1 MSDIWVN
8 NVSFSYAPPRLAL
21 QDVSFD
27 IPAGRFCGI
36 IGPNGSGKT
45 TLLKCISGYIKPDS
59 GHVKIGGQDVT
70 GMPAREIARRMA
82 LVQQHA
88 ALEYE
93 FTVGDIVLTGRNP
106 YMKRWRGE
114 TKEDYETAARA
125 LEEAG
130 IAHLKDRLVTELS
143 GGEWQMMILARA
155 LCQQADIMLLD
166 EPVTGLDIR
175 HQVHIMGTVK
185 RLAAERGI
193 SVVCVLHDLNLALSY
208 CDQIVL
214 MKDGALFAEGEP
226 AAVLTRDT
234 LEAVYGT
241 KIHVISDEDRTFI
254 LPVMGGEAG
263 LI

>member
-1 MSDIWVN
+1 MSDISVQSVSYSYTPPQLALN
-8 NVSFSYAPPRLAL
+8 NVRFE
-21 QDVSFD
+21 

-45 TLLKCISGYIKPDS
+45 TLLKCISGYIKPDTGS
-59 GHVKIGGQDVT
+59 VTIGGMGVR
-70 GMPAREIARRMA
+70 GMSTREVARRMA

-106 YMKRWRGE
+106 HMKRWKSE
-114 TKEDYETAARA
+114 TSEDYAIAAKA

-193 SVVCVLHDLNLALSY
+193 SVVCVLHDLNLALAY
-208 CDQIVL
+208 CDQI
-214 MKDGALFAEGEP
+214 ALLKNGRLVAEGLPED
-226 AAVLTRDT
+226 VLTRER
-234 LEAVYGT
+234 LEAVYST
-241 KIHVISDEDRTFI
+241 KLHMIEDGGQMFI
-254 LPVMGGEAG
+254 LPVMGE
-263 LI
+263 

>member
-1 MSDIWVN
+1 MSDISVQQ
-8 NVSFSYAPPRLAL
+8 VSYAYEPPQLAL
-21 QDVSFD
+21 CNVSFD

-59 GHVKIGGQDVT
+59 GKVTVGGRNVT
-70 GMPAREIARRMA
+70 TMPAREVARRMA

-106 YMKRWRGE
+106 HLKRWRGE
-114 TKEDYETAARA
+114 TKEDYEIAMNA
-125 LEEAG
+125 LKEAG

-155 LCQQADIMLLD
+155 LAQQADIMLLD

-175 HQVHIMGTVK
+175 HQVHIMSTVK
-185 RLAAERGI
+185 RLAAEHGI
-193 SVVCVLHDLNLALSY
+193 SVVCVLHDLNLALTY

-214 MKDGALFAEGEP
+214 MQGGTL
-226 AAVLTRDT
+226 AAVGLPEDVLTREK
-234 LEAVYGT
+234 LESVYGT
-241 KIHVISDEDRTFI
+241 KLHILEAGGQTFI
-254 LPVMGGEAG
+254 LPVMK
-263 LI
+263 

>member
-1 MSDIWVN
+1 MSDISVQQ
-8 NVSFSYAPPRLAL
+8 VSYAYDPPRLAL
-21 QDVSFD
+21 NNVSFD

-59 GHVKIGGQDVT
+59 GRVTVGGRDVT
-70 GMPAREIARRMA
+70 TMPAREVARRMA

-106 YMKRWRGE
+106 HLRRWRGE
-114 TKEDYETAARA
+114 SKEDYAIAMNA

-155 LCQQADIMLLD
+155 LTQQADIMLLD
-166 EPVTGLDIR
+166 EPVTGLDIK
-175 HQVHIMGTVK
+175 HQVHIMSTVK
-185 RLAAERGI
+185 RLTSQRGI
-193 SVVCVLHDLNLALSY
+193 SVVCVLHDLNLAITY

-214 MKDGALFAEGEP
+214 MQGGTL
-226 AAVLTRDT
+226 AAVGLPEEVLTRERLESVYGAKLHI
-234 LEAVYGT
+234 LEANGQ
-241 KIHVISDEDRTFI
+241 TFI
-254 LPVMGGEAG
+254 LPVMK
-263 LI
+263 

>member
-1 MSDIWVN
+1 MSEISIR
-8 NVSFSYAPPRLAL
+8 NVTYSYATPRYAL

-45 TLLKCISGYIKPDS
+45 TLLKCISGYIKPDGGS
-59 GHVKIGGQDVT
+59 VHIGGQDVT
-70 GMPAREIARRMA
+70 KLSARETARRMA
-82 LVQQHA
+82 LVQQHS

-106 YMKRWRGE
+106 HMRRWRSE
-114 TKEDYETAARA
+114 TKEDYAMAAKA

-130 IAHLKDRLVTELS
+130 ITHLKDRLVTELS

-155 LCQQADIMLLD
+155 LTQQADIMLLD

-175 HQVHIMGTVK
+175 HQVHIMSTVK

-193 SVVCVLHDLNLALSY
+193 SVVCVLHDMNLAMSY

-214 MKDGALFAEGEP
+214 MKDGAMFAEGEP
-226 AAVLTRDT
+226 KDVLTRDT
-234 LEAVYGT
+234 LETVYGT
-241 KIHVISDEDRTFI
+241 RIHMLSEGGQTFI
-254 LPVMGGEAG
+254 LPVMGE
-263 LI
+263 

>member
-1 MSDIWVN
+1 MSDIQVR
-8 NVSFSYAPPRLAL
+8 NVSYAYSPPRYAL
-21 QDVSFD
+21 QDVSVK

-45 TLLKCISGYIKPDS
+45 TLLKCISGYIKPDEGS
-59 GHVKIGGQDVT
+59 VAIGGLEVSALPT
-70 GMPAREIARRMA
+70 REIARRMA

-106 YMKRWRGE
+106 HMKRWRGE
-114 TKEDYETAARA
+114 TKEDYVKAAKA

-130 IAHLKDRLVTELS
+130 VAHLKDRLVTELS

-214 MKDGALFAEGEP
+214 LKDGAVFAEGAP
-226 AAVLTRDT
+226 GDVLTHDT
-234 LEAVYGT
+234 LETVYST
-241 KIHVISDEDRTFI
+241 KIHVLSGEGQTFI
-254 LPVMGGEAG
+254 LPVMD
-263 LI
+263 

>member
-1 MSDIWVN
+1 MSDISVQQ
-8 NVSFSYAPPRLAL
+8 VSYAYEPPQLAL
-21 QDVSFD
+21 CNVSFD

-59 GHVKIGGQDVT
+59 GKVTVGGRNVT
-70 GMPAREIARRMA
+70 TMPAREVARRMA

-106 YMKRWRGE
+106 HLKRWRGE
-114 TKEDYETAARA
+114 TKEDYEIAMNA
-125 LEEAG
+125 LKEAG

-155 LCQQADIMLLD
+155 LTQQADIMLLD

-175 HQVHIMGTVK
+175 HQVHIMSTVK

-193 SVVCVLHDLNLALSY
+193 SVVCVLHDLNLALTY
-208 CDQIVL
+208 CAQIVL
-214 MKDGALFAEGEP
+214 MQRGNVVAEGAP
-226 AAVLTRDT
+226 KDVLTHKL
-234 LEAVYGT
+234 LEEVYGT
-241 KIHVISDEDRTFI
+241 RLHFIEADGQTFI
-254 LPVMGGEAG
+254 FPVMK
-263 LI
+263 

>member
-1 MSDIWVN
+1 MSDIAIKDVTY
-8 NVSFSYAPPRLAL
+8 SYAPPHFAL
-21 QDVSFD
+21 NGVSFD
-27 IPAGRFCGI
+27 IPEGRFCGI

-59 GHVKIGGQDVT
+59 GAVMIGGKDVT
-70 GMPAREIARRMA
+70 MLSAREVARRMA

-106 YMKRWRGE
+106 HMKRWRGE
-114 TKEDYETAARA
+114 TKEDYAMAAKA

-193 SVVCVLHDLNLALSY
+193 SVVCVLHDLNLALCY
-208 CDQIVL
+208 CDQI
-214 MKDGALFAEGEP
+214 ALLKKSELVAVGTPED
-226 AAVLTRDT
+226 VLTRERLEDVYDT
-234 LEAVYGT
+234 KL
-241 KIHVISDEDRTFI
+241 HVLKDEGQTFI
-254 LPVMGGEAG
+254 LPVMRG
-263 LI
+263 

>member
-1 MSDIWVN
+1 MSDIQVR
-8 NVSFSYAPPRLAL
+8 NVSYAYSPPRYAL
-21 QDVSFD
+21 QDVSVN

-45 TLLKCISGYIKPDS
+45 TLLKCISGYIKPDEGS
-59 GHVKIGGQDVT
+59 VAIGGQEVSAL
-70 GMPAREIARRMA
+70 PAREIARRMA

-106 YMKRWRGE
+106 HMKRWRGE
-114 TKEDYETAARA
+114 TKEDYAKAAKA

-185 RLAAERGI
+185 RLAAKKGI

-214 MKDGALFAEGEP
+214 MKNGALFAQGSP
-226 AAVLTRDT
+226 ADVLTRDA
-234 LEAVYGT
+234 LETVYGT
-241 KIHVISDEDRTFI
+241 KIHMLTGDGQTFI
-254 LPVMGGEAG
+254 LPVMGG
-263 LI
+263 

>member
-1 MSDIWVN
+1 MSVDISVRQI
-8 NVSFSYAPPRLAL
+8 SFTYDPPRWAL
-21 QDVSFD
+21 SNVSFD

-45 TLLKCISGYIKPDS
+45 TLLKCISGYIKPDFGS
-59 GHVKIGGQDVT
+59 VTVGGRDVT
-70 GMPAREIARRMA
+70 TMPAREVARRMA

-106 YMKRWRGE
+106 HLSRWRGE
-114 TKEDYETAARA
+114 SKDDYAIAMNA
-125 LEEAG
+125 LEAAG

-155 LCQQADIMLLD
+155 LTQQADIMLLD

-185 RLAAERGI
+185 RLAAQRGI
-193 SVVCVLHDLNLALSY
+193 SVVCVLHDLNLALTY

-214 MKDGALFAEGEP
+214 MQDGSLAAVGLP
-226 AAVLTRDT
+226 ADVLTRDR
-234 LEAVYGT
+234 LESVYGT
-241 KIHVISDEDRTFI
+241 KLHIIESDGQTFL
-254 LPVMGGEAG
+254 LPVMK
-263 LI
+263 

>member
-1 MSDIWVN
+1 VAY
-8 NVSFSYAPPRLAL
+8 SYSPPQPAL
-21 QDVSFD
+21 DGVSFD

-45 TLLKCISGYIKPDS
+45 TLLKCISGYLKPDA
-59 GHVKIGGQDVT
+59 GAVTIGGRDVT
-70 GMPAREIARRMA
+70 KMPVREVARRMA

-114 TKEDYETAARA
+114 TTEDYAMAAKA

-155 LCQQADIMLLD
+155 LTQQADIMLLD

-214 MKDGALFAEGEP
+214 KKNGAL
-226 AAVLTRDT
+226 AAQGPPKDVLTRER

-241 KIHVISDEDRTFI
+241 RLHMLEGDGQTFI
-254 LPVMGGEAG
+254 LPVMGE
-263 LI
+263 